1 MPNPPFTPPPYLSP
15 SQIETFSTC
24 PLKWKFSRIDKIK
37 EPPTE
42 ATVMGNFVHEVLE
55 ELYRLPVD
63 DRTQDTARSIM
74 RDRWDMKFEAEANK
88 VLTEG
93 HREFRWRSWWC
104 IETYFKMEDP
114 QSFTPKGIEF
124 GLDGNIGKVRLK
136 GFIDRF
142 DSGPDGLEVVDYK
155 TGKVPPPNFQDAKFF
170 QLLLYADLLAAK
182 KREPVS
188 KVHLLFVKDGVRL
201 TEEVTPETLAPM
213 REKVQTTFE
222 AIAEGCRTG
231 EFTPKVSKLCDWCH
245 FKPQCPA
252 WSKK

>member
-1 MPNPPFTPPPYLSP
+1 MSDAIYTPPPYLSP
-15 SQIETFSTC
+15 SQIETFSNC

-42 ATVMGNFVHEVLE
+42 ATVMGNFVHSVFE
-55 ELYRLPVD
+55 ELYALLPE
-63 DRTQDTARSIM
+63 DRTLDEARAIM
-74 RDRWDMKFEAEANK
+74 RQQWDEKYEAEANK

-93 HREFRWRSWWC
+93 HKEFRWRSWWC
-104 IETYFKMEDP
+104 VENYFAMEDP

-124 GLDGNIGKVRLK
+124 GLDGHIGKVRIR

-142 DSGPDGLEVVDYK
+142 DSGADGLEVVDYK

-182 KREPVS
+182 KKERVS
-188 KVHLLFVKDGVRL
+188 KVHLLFVKDKVRL
-201 TEEVTPETLAPM
+201 SEDVTPETLAPM
-213 REKVQTTFE
+213 REKVQTTFD

-231 EFTPKVSKLCDWCH
+231 EFTPKVTKLCDWCS
-245 FKPQCPA
+245 FKPSCPA